1 VLDMYEKH
9 KEVQLLRAIYA
20 EEQKLD
26 DEKNLDQLTPEYF
39 GIEEEE
45 YKQILKSLEK
55 DKLIKGAT
63 YTQKTRVYS
72 LGAVRVTEKGKQYIK
87 DRAVKNIIVNNS
99 ITQLKWLFR
108 AFLILALALLLTETK
123 IIDIVLSWIK

>member
-1 VLDMYEKH
+1 
-9 KEVQLLRAIYA
+9 
-20 EEQKLD
+20 
-26 DEKNLDQLTPEYF
+26 
-39 GIEEEE
+39 
-45 YKQILKSLEK
+45 
-55 DKLIKGAT
+55 
-63 YTQKTRVYS
+63 
-72 LGAVRVTEKGKQYIK
+72 VRVTEKGKQYIK